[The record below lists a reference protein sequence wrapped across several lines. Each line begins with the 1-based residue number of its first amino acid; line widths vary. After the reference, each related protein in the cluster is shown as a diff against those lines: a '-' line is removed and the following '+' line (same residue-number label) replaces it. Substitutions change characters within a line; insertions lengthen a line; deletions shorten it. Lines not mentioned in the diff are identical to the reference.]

1 MIDSSDLHKLSTI
14 YSESVGLGPNG
25 ESSTGFG
32 APIATQ
38 IRVEN
43 EDEEKE
49 ERVVGKVVIWKNG
62 AYLAIDQQG
71 ANVKLVMLTNPEVV
85 APLSDIKVSR
95 VQPK

>member
-1 MIDSSDLHKLSTI
+1 MTNGSDLHKLSTI

-38 IRVEN
+38 IKVDN
-43 EDEEKE
+43 EDEEKK
-49 ERVVGKVVIWKNG
+49 ERVVGKVVIWKNN
-62 AYLAIDQQG
+62 AWLAIDQQG
-71 ANVKLVMLTNPEVV
+71 ANVRLVMLTNPEVT
-85 APLSDIKVSR
+85 APLSDIKVSK